1 MRRQTGQEDGR
12 GAADGA
18 GARLRARKRGAAD
31 DMWPWAAPVTGGL
44 CN

>member
-12 GAADGA
+12 GAAGGA
-18 GARLRARKRGAAD
+18 GAHLPARKRGAAD
-31 DMWPWAAPVTGGL
+31 DMWPGAAPVTGGL